1 MATAGSTSESNLRL
15 TIVNTLKLEMRVLN
29 SANSASISAVHLPS
43 TTEIISTTTELLAL
57 RLGARAYSVW
67 DPQDLW
73 SERRHAILQCSWIAS
88 FSVSC
93 ISLFKT
99 TRLHSLS
106 LSLSLCLC
114 SFGVYVR
121 RKAGGK
127 WGREEREGLEEK
139 KNPPFFL
146 SLFLYLPKSYSIF
159 LSF

>member
-1 MATAGSTSESNLRL
+1 VATAGSTSESNLRL

-57 RLGARAYSVW
+57 RLGARAVFGTHKIC
-67 DPQDLW
+67 DP
-73 SERRHAILQCSWIAS
+73 RAAMAFCNAWIAS
-88 FSVSC
+88 FSVSR

-99 TRLHSLS
+99 TRLHT